1 MLALAVSKKV
11 YDLAGGV
18 GDMPSLPGVELT

>member
-11 YDLAGGV
+11 EGFEIVQRVPMLV
-18 GDMPSLPGVELT
+18 LC